1 MRWIKLA
8 WLLYMTMIIHA
19 CHSDGNR
26 VNREYLEFEVL
37 GTIDNSELINYI
49 ESNDSVEHGYKS
61 KYFIWSKG
69 SDQRTYIS
77 PMLNYLVVNIR
88 NNSEYN
94 CLCGIGYNGFL
105 SAFPTVLL
113 DSLFFTPLPGMEID
127 LNVGTCGSSVL
138 EDEKVIIPS
147 HSSRLFIVLQPE
159 IVHAPSNFVKL
170 GYKHNCRIVGNNNFP
185 IDSIN
190 SEHLVKYFVSNY
202 QGEVFI
208 VGRDSIGEFMCNPF

>member
-1 MRWIKLA
+1 MIKFICIFFA
-8 WLLYMTMIIHA
+8 TIILYSCKNDEINIL
-19 CHSDGNR
+19 SK
-26 VNREYLEFEVL
+26 EYLKFEVL

-77 PMLNYLVVNIR
+77 PMLNYLVVKVR

-105 SAFPTVLL
+105 SVIPTVLL
-113 DSLFFTPLPGMEID
+113 DSLFFAPVPGLDIHV
-127 LNVGTCGSSVL
+127 NVGTCGTAVMQDTSV
-138 EDEKVIIPS
+138 VIPS
-147 HSSRLFIVLQPE
+147 NSSRLFIVLQPK
-159 IVHAPSNFVKL
+159 IVHSPSHFAKV
-170 GYKHNCRIVGNNNFP
+170 GYKHNCKIVGNNNFP

-190 SEHLVKYFVSNY
+190 SEHLIKYFVSNY
-202 QGEVFI
+202 QGEIFI
-208 VGRDSIGEFMCNPF
+208 VERDSMGEFMCDDF